1 MAMRLSHT
9 LTVLGLAAA
18 GCSSPVDPP
27 GSLATPEDQSVMTA
41 QTTLRGFV
49 VLGPIGSEAEVSLSV
64 EGTQIQLSGLTES
77 LGRLPG
83 REVEVHGRFLSDVRF
98 FVERISLD
106 PNQPRN
112 DDHGG
117 NPPPPP
123 PDW

>member
-1 MAMRLSHT
+1 MRLSHT
-9 LTVLGLAAA
+9 LAVLALAAA

-27 GSLATPEDQSVMTA
+27 GILATPEDPSVMTA

-49 VLGPIGSEAEVSLSV
+49 VLGPIGSEAEVNLSV
-64 EGTQIQLSGLTES
+64 EGTTIQLAGLTES
-77 LGRLPG
+77 LARLPG
-83 REVEVHGRFLSDVRF
+83 REVEVYGRFLSDVRF
-98 FVERISLD
+98 FVERVGFD